1 MKSSEKHFL
10 PNFNTEYPERQPVGI
25 YDTKK
30 RKILVII
37 GGFNPPLSAKIP
49 FKYFPLIFITSQ
61 NA

>member
-10 PNFNTEYPERQPVGI
+10 PNFNTGYPERQPVSI

-37 GGFNPPLSAKIP
+37 GGFNPPLSAKYL
-49 FKYFPLIFITSQ
+49 F
-61 NA
+61 